1 MRIRGRFRRLVFLLP
16 LMLAGPIAAATLDP
30 SRLHGVQAA
39 TFEVVIAKPDD
50 SAVRYERPLPLD
62 KVPLQY
68 RNDKYNSIG
77 TAFAIGKNRFV
88 TEFNVVAGD
97 IGGRV
102 GAPLLRDAQ
111 GNVYAIDEVT
121 GFSLSQDFVVFTVA
135 GSPDVKPL
143 PTDRGSHVN
152 EAVYAV
158 GNALGTG
165 VVIRDGLYV
174 SDTPEDE
181 NDRWRWIRFSAGAAP
196 GNGGGPLLDKD
207 GSVIGVVLRKS
218 PKENLSYAL
227 PISLVLDAPTK
238 SVDTERSV
246 STHSGFMKATREG
259 VFHIKLELPITFDAF
274 AESVQAQSDAFFDAQ
289 WKALLAQE
297 DAKLFPKGAGSQMIL
312 AGGTYQDTYP
322 AALQRG
328 SKDDWAYM
336 VPEHGKASLPDNG
349 YVDIGFAGETAM
361 LHLRKPD
368 SLPLAALYADPK
380 ALVELIFK
388 YGPVTR
394 AVGDEKVRITSL
406 GAPILDTVYIDRWKR
421 RWQHREYALPAVDRV
436 VQIYSLPVPDGYIAL
451 MHDILPRD
459 RHVMD
464 VRMQAMADFT
474 TAAYDGSFAAWKE
487 FLAQGEWVSPEI
499 GLAQIVI
506 DYGKRFSLSSPGFS
520 LAYGPDLQQIDAKG
534 ELLVSIGFLGRDG
547 AVRLGLTGVLA
558 QPDMDKHTQVRIAR
572 QPRPFAD
579 SPLNYLSHWKYLASN
594 AYPRDGRPYKSG
606 TVSWAWTTMGGDADA
621 NVMYTVFYGNDGSPS
636 DATMKQKLAQVVKG
650 TSIQEH

>member
-16 LMLAGPIAAATLDP
+16 LLLAGPVAAATLDP
-30 SRLHGVQAA
+30 SRLPGVQAA

-62 KVPLQY
+62 KLPFQY

-88 TEFNVVAGD
+88 TEFNVVAED

-111 GNVYAIDEVT
+111 GNVYAIDKVT

-158 GNALGTG
+158 GTALGTG
-165 VVIRDGLYV
+165 VVIRDGLYT

-181 NDRWRWIRFSAGAAP
+181 KGRWRWIRFSAAAAP

-227 PISLVLDAPTK
+227 PIGLVLDAPMK
-238 SVDTERSV
+238 AVDTERRV
-246 STHSGFMKATREG
+246 SAHSGFMGAMRDG
-259 VFHIKLELPITFDAF
+259 IFHIKLELPITFAAF
-274 AESVQAQSDAFFDAQ
+274 ADSVQAQSDSFFDAQ

-297 DAKLFPKGAGSQMIL
+297 DARLFPKGADSHDML
-312 AGGTYQDTYP
+312 AAEAYVNTYP
-322 AALQRG
+322 AALHRAPNG
-328 SKDDWAYM
+328 VWGYW
-336 VPEHGKASLPDNG
+336 VPEHATASLPDNG
-349 YVDIGFAGETAM
+349 YVDVGDAGEAVM
-361 LHLRKPD
+361 FHLRKPD
-368 SLPLAALYADPK
+368 GLPLAALYADPK
-380 ALVELIFK
+380 GLVELIFK
-388 YGPVTR
+388 YGPFTR
-394 AVGDEKVRITSL
+394 AVGDEKVRMTSL
-406 GAPILDTVYIDRWKR
+406 GAPILDTVYVDRWKR
-421 RWQHREYALPAVDRV
+421 RWQHREYAFPAVDRLL
-436 VQIYSLPVPDGYIAL
+436 QIYALPVPDGYIAL
-451 MHDILPRD
+451 MREVSPEDH
-459 RHVMD
+459 HAVD

-474 TAAYDGSFAAWKE
+474 TVTYDGSFAAWKE

-499 GLAQIVI
+499 GQAHIVI

-520 LAYGPDLQQIDAKG
+520 LAYGPDLQQIDANG
-534 ELLVSIGFLGRDG
+534 ELFVSIGFHGRDG
-547 AVRLGLTGVLA
+547 AVQLGLSGVVA
-558 QPDMDKHTQVRIAR
+558 KQDKDKQTQVRINR

-579 SPLNYLSHWKYLASN
+579 APLNWLSSWKDLANN
-594 AYPRDGRPYKSG
+594 AHPPGRQPYKTGKISWVG
-606 TVSWAWTTMGGDADA
+606 TTLDRDADA

-636 DATMKQKLAQVVKG
+636 DATMKQKLAQAVKG
-650 TSIQEH
+650 TTIQEH